1 MVDEAALD
9 EIIYEVGVKNL
20 NVIPAGKNPPNPAE
34 ILSSRKFA
42 DLVKNLVDKFD
53 LILLDTPPV
62 MNVTDPIL
70 VSLNVGGVLFV
81 VKFGSTDKQ
90 VAVSAMEKLKRGKS
104 NMLGVVMN
112 EIRFDRGYGY
122 YRYYDYYSYDY
133 AGDGR
138 KKRKRR
144 RG

>member
-1 MVDEAALD
+1 
-9 EIIYEVGVKNL
+9 
-20 NVIPAGKNPPNPAE
+20 
-34 ILSSRKFA
+34 
-42 DLVKNLVDKFD
+42 
-53 LILLDTPPV
+53 LDTPPV

-90 VAVSAMEKLKRGKS
+90 VAVSALEKLNRGKS

-133 AGDGR
+133 AGDGGK
-138 KKRKRR
+138 KKRR
-144 RG
+144 